1 MLVWFLVGCWSL
13 RLSIY
18 LFSNRYYGKSED
30 PRYKRL
36 RERWKNNAQRNFCIF
51 YQAQALI
58 AVIMTVPVLLFC
70 LDARSHLGALEIIGV
85 VIALMAMLGEMLADY
100 QLNQFKKSAESKGK
114 TCRSGLWRYS
124 RHPNYFFDWLWW
136 SGLAL
141 MATQSPHGWVGW
153 ASPMLILWLIFKV
166 TGIPA
171 SEAQSLLTRGEEYRQ
186 YQQQTSVFVPWF
198 PKV

>member
-1 MLVWFLVGCWSL
+1 
-13 RLSIY
+13 
-18 LFSNRYYGKSED
+18 
-30 PRYKRL
+30 
-36 RERWKNNAQRNFCIF
+36 
-51 YQAQALI
+51 
-58 AVIMTVPVLLFC
+58 